1 MDDKKKRSVYIA
13 CSIVGLVTVLIYY
26 IFFAFTSVS
35 PVLYVVK
42 VMLAET
48 ALIAF
53 SIRLGIEI
61 INEDS
66 YAFSIFFIIICL
78 LDFAI
83 AAI

>member
-1 MDDKKKRSVYIA
+1 MDKKKRSIYIA

-26 IFFAFTSVS
+26 IFFAFTNVS
-35 PVLYVVK
+35 PVLYVVR

-78 LDFAI
+78 FDFAI
-83 AAI
+83 ASI